1 MGMLNQQELQV
12 LTRQLEAHRAALQA
26 HLQGLRRGVYSER
39 YTQVAGPVHDLG
51 DESFAELATALSN
64 ASLGR
69 EAEALQDIE
78 DALQR
83 MRTNSYGYCIDCGQA
98 IERKRLLAYP
108 IAKRCLQCQR
118 QRENKHSEKDTTPS
132 L

>member
-1 MGMLNQQELQV
+1 MSILSKTDLKQIEQQLRV
-12 LTRQLEAHRAALQA
+12 HREALQT
-26 HLQGLRRGVYSER
+26 HLHGARRATGNDAYSDI
-39 YTQVAGPVHDLG
+39 TGTVHSLS
-51 DESFAELATALSN
+51 DESFAELLTALSN

-69 EAEALQDIE
+69 EAEALQETDE
-78 DALQR
+78 ALQR
-83 MRTNSYGYCIDCGQA
+83 LRSNSYGYCFDCGQA

-118 QRENKHSEKDTTPS
+118 EHENKHSEKDSTPS

>member
-1 MGMLNQQELQV
+1 MGMLNQQELQSIA
-12 LTRQLEAHRAALQA
+12 RQLEAHRAALQA
-26 HLQGLRRGVYSER
+26 HLQGLRRSANGER

-64 ASLGR
+64 ASLGK
-69 EAEALQDIE
+69 EAEALQDTE

-83 MRTNSYGYCIDCGQA
+83 LRSNSYGYCVACGQA

-118 QRENKHSEKDTTPS
+118 EHENKHSEKDSTPS

>member
-1 MGMLNQQELQV
+1 MEMLNQHELQTI
-12 LTRQLEAHRAALQA
+12 TRQLEAHRAALQL
-26 HLQGLRRGVYSER
+26 HLRRLRHSANGER
-39 YTQVAGPVHDLG
+39 YTQVAEPVHDLG

-69 EAEALQDIE
+69 EADALHDTEEALQR
-78 DALQR
+78 LR
-83 MRTNSYGYCIDCGQA
+83 SNSYGICVDCGQP

-108 IAKRCLQCQR
+108 IAKRCLHCQR
-118 QRENKHSEKDTTPS
+118 EHENTHSEKDSTPS

>member
-1 MGMLNQQELQV
+1 MGILNQQELHSI
-12 LTRQLEAHRAALQA
+12 TRQLEAHRAALQA
-26 HLQGLRRGVYSER
+26 HLQSLRRSSNDER

-69 EAEALQDIE
+69 EAEALQDTE
-78 DALQR
+78 EALQR
-83 MRTNSYGYCIDCGQA
+83 LRSNSYGYCVDCGQA
-98 IERKRLLAYP
+98 IERKRLFAYP

-118 QRENKHSEKDTTPS
+118 EHENRHSEKDSTPS

>member
-1 MGMLNQQELQV
+1 MEMLNQQELQTI
-12 LTRQLEAHRAALQA
+12 TRQLEAHRAALQA
-26 HLQGLRRGVYSER
+26 HLRGLRRDTNGER
-39 YTQVAGPVHDLG
+39 YSQVAGPVHDLG

-64 ASLGR
+64 ASIGR
-69 EAEALQDIE
+69 EAEALQDTE
-78 DALQR
+78 EALQR
-83 MRTNSYGYCIDCGQA
+83 LRTNSYGYCIDCGQA

-118 QRENKHSEKDTTPS
+118 QHENKHSEKDTTPS

>member
-1 MGMLNQQELQV
+1 MGMLNQQELQSI
-12 LTRQLEAHRAALQA
+12 TRQLEVHRAALQA
-26 HLQGLRRGVYSER
+26 HLQGLRRGANGER
-39 YTQVAGPVHDLG
+39 HPQVAGLVHDLG

-69 EAEALQDIE
+69 EAEALQDAE
-78 DALQR
+78 EALQR
-83 MRTNSYGYCIDCGQA
+83 LRSNSYGYCVDCGQV

-118 QRENKHSEKDTTPS
+118 EHENKHSEKDSTPS

>member
-1 MGMLNQQELQV
+1 MGMLSQQELQSI
-12 LTRQLEAHRAALQA
+12 TRQLEAHRAVLQA
-26 HLQGLRRGVYSER
+26 HLQGRRHDAHGER

-69 EAEALQDIE
+69 EAEALQDTE
-78 DALQR
+78 EALQR
-83 MRTNSYGYCIDCGQA
+83 LRTNTYGRCADCGEA

-108 IAKRCLQCQR
+108 IAKRCLECQR
-118 QRENKHSEKDTTPS
+118 EHENKHSEKDSTPS

>member
-1 MGMLNQQELQV
+1 MGMLNQQELQSIA
-12 LTRQLEAHRAALQA
+12 RQLEAHRAALQA
-26 HLQGLRRGVYSER
+26 HLRGLRRSANGER
-39 YTQVAGPVHDLG
+39 YTQVVGPVHDQG

-69 EAEALQDIE
+69 EAEALQDTE
-78 DALQR
+78 EALQR
-83 MRTNSYGYCIDCGQA
+83 LHSNSYGYCVDCGQV

-118 QRENKHSEKDTTPS
+118 EHENKHSEKDSTPS

>member
-1 MGMLNQQELQV
+1 MGMLNQQELQSIA
-12 LTRQLEAHRAALQA
+12 RQLETHRLVLQA
-26 HLQGLRRGVYSER
+26 HLQGLRRSANGER

-64 ASLGR
+64 ASLGK
-69 EAEALQDIE
+69 EAEALQDTE

-83 MRTNSYGYCIDCGQA
+83 LRSNSYGHCVDCGQT

-118 QRENKHSEKDTTPS
+118 EHENKHSEKDSTPS